1 MSKIAMEIIGG
12 CHRGGQ
18 SPRESY
24 TMMMYHEKPMV
35 IHHGCLSP

>member
-1 MSKIAMEIIGG
+1 MSKIATDIIGG

-18 SPRESY
+18 PRESY
-24 TMMMYHEKPMV
+24 SMMMYHEKPMV